1 MLKEL
6 PLFYL
11 NSFTFSCDFFFPN
24 NGGKVQYCKGASPPF
39 LIIFRAYTD
48 AKNPPPPPPLFFSKV
63 PYDYISMSSDRVQNN
78 RPAFHLPV
86 KLLPHQAVYPQCSE
100 SCWIWDQ
107 LISLETACAPL
118 CPLVL
123 NTRFCLS
130 STC

>member
-11 NSFTFSCDFFFPN
+11 NSFTFSCDFFPQQWW
-24 NGGKVQYCKGASPPF
+24 KSAILQRCKPSF
-39 LIIFRAYTD
+39 SYNFQSLYRCQE
-48 AKNPPPPPPLFFSKV
+48 PPPPLFFSKV
-63 PYDYISMSSDRVQNN
+63 PYDYISMSSDRVQND